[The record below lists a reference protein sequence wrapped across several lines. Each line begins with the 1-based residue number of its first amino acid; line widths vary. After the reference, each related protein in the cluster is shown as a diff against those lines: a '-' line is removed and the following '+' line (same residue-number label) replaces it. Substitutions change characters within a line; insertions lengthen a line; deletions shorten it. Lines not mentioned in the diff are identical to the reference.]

1 VATKP
6 FAPGVLNFKWKHT
19 LGGDLDVLNGFYM
32 SYTGTAPS
40 NAQLVALGAAQAA
53 VWATDFG
60 PLTDADTQLT
70 SIEITDLSSSTS
82 AQGTANVSE
91 TGSRSGNYLP
101 ASTCVLLNFTVARRY
116 RGGKPKVFLPVGVQG
131 DLNTAQSWQATF
143 ITSCVTAWNA
153 IITATIAAPW
163 TGGVIVGQSNVSYYS
178 GSTVELYG
186 TPQRA
191 RNVPTY
197 RPAPLVNAISGVS
210 GSSVVSTQRRR
221 NRPGR

>member
-1 VATKP
+1 MATKP

-32 SYTGTAPS
+32 TYTGTPPS
-40 NAQLVALGAAQAA
+40 NAQLVALGAVQATEWGTEFA
-53 VWATDFG
+53 
-60 PLTDADTQLT
+60 PLTDNDTELT
-70 SIEITDLSSSTS
+70 SVEITDLSSSTS
-82 AQGTANVSE
+82 AQGTADVGVTGTR
-91 TGSRSGNYLP
+91 TGSYLP

-116 RGGKPKVFLPVGVQG
+116 RGGKPKVFLPVGVQA
-131 DLNTAQSWQATF
+131 DLNTAQSWENTF
-143 ITSCVTAWNA
+143 VASCVTAWNA
-153 IITATIAAPW
+153 VIAATIAAPW

-191 RNVPTY
+191 RNIPTY

-210 GSSVVSTQRRR
+210 GSVVISTQRRR